1 MATNLTVEVFRETG
15 TLENH
20 LVEHPAVREA
30 AVIAVPD
37 PTWDAD
43 VAMGFGA
50 GSRGLMVDMFTHDP
64 GC

>member
-15 TLENH
+15 TPENH

-30 AVIAVPD
+30 MVIAVPD

-43 VAMGFGA
+43 VAMG
-50 GSRGLMVDMFTHDP
+50 SKLDP
-64 GC
+64 GG